1 MSFLKKLFK
10 RGEEDDDDSPILLD
24 ASVYSPKLLRLEKAL
39 DAVANEM
46 RQDATLDN
54 PGWRGRVN
62 EYSQLA
68 GEAMQVRRGSSISR
82 EAVLDIVFAVRP
94 VFSGAIPEGLEKLG
108 PLQEEMMAAA
118 EDLRKPT

>member
-10 RGEEDDDDSPILLD
+10 RSDDEDDSPILLD
-24 ASVYSPKLLRLEKAL
+24 PGVYGPKLLRLEKAL

-68 GEAMQVRRGSSISR
+68 GDAMQVRRGSTISR
-82 EAVLDIVFAVRP
+82 ESVLDIVFAVRP
-94 VFSGAIPEGLEKLG
+94 VFSGDIPDGLEKLG

-118 EDLRKPT
+118 EDLRKPS